1 MSTNS
6 LTPNP
11 LSRGKY
17 VFTPA
22 NFDRKR
28 ITLDA
33 KPSYMD
39 SFGATFPAKYTY
51 ITQEGK
57 EVVDYIRAAP
67 SPTLSMVY
75 ECSQMQEKDGGQ
87 PKDNAKYGFTFG
99 SRVVAIGPK
108 RRPKV
113 HEDETGK
120 FLRVETFP
128 RTFKVQ
134 VEPSGNAYR
143 GDDKPLTPEHVAA
156 IEAYYNM
163 CEVLDCEIV
172 EQLATN
178 LYKAGKSCTF
188 SDKFGLIKSG
198 EKDPFQDIHA
208 KVAQFANKKDP
219 KATDIALSVTTGQE
233 GTKLMP
239 YTDFF
244 ARSRGARVSV
254 WPTFPSAF
262 LNSSGIPMTRCTVD
276 RVLLKSLGPEGASR
290 ESGMVNMSEIPDDE
304 AVDPE
309 LIKALSSHTSSVP
322 SPKRARVAEEEA
334 VGEVSFADDDI
345 SVFN

>member
-1 MSTNS
+1 MSSLNPNS
-6 LTPNP
+6 

-17 VFTPA
+17 VFSA
-22 NFDRKR
+22 ENFDRKR
-28 ITLDA
+28 ITVDP
-33 KPSYMD
+33 KHSYSDM
-39 SFGATFPAKYTY
+39 FGATFPGKYVY

-57 EVVDYIRAAP
+57 EVIDYIRPVP

-75 ECSQMQEKDGGQ
+75 ECSQMQEKDGGP

-99 SRVVAIGPK
+99 SRVVATGPK

-113 HEDETGK
+113 HEDDNGR
-120 FLRVETFP
+120 FIRVETFP

-143 GDDKPLTPEHVAA
+143 GDDKPLTPEHIAA

-163 CEVLDCEIV
+163 LEIIDCEMV

-188 SDKFGLIKSG
+188 SDKYGLIKSG

-208 KVAQFANKKDP
+208 KVAQFPSKKDP
-219 KATDIALSVTTGQE
+219 KMTDIALSVTTGQE
-233 GTKLMP
+233 GAKLMP
-239 YTDFF
+239 YADFF
-244 ARSRGARVSV
+244 ARSRGARVAV
-254 WPTFPSAF
+254 WTTFPSAF

-276 RVLLKSLGPEGASR
+276 RILLKSLGPEGASR
-290 ESGMVNMSEIPDDE
+290 ESGIVNMNEIPDDE
-304 AVDPE
+304 EVDPE
-309 LIKALSSHTSSVP
+309 LIKALSAAPAQP
-322 SPKRARVAEEEA
+322 SPKRARVEEEA
-334 VGEVSFADDDI
+334 PEVSFADEDI